1 MERVG
6 AGLAGWSWPDR
17 RLRRSIATKRHYDPT
32 LGATILGLTGYA
44 TGIPLDL
51 IGMSGCFQYAALDV
65 LDAYVV
71 AQSTAAYSFTV
82 PAQPALAGVHVF
94 TPALSFAA
102 GANAFGAILSNG
114 VDLRIE
120 AL

>member
-94 TPALSFAA
+94 TQALSFAA

-114 VDLRIE
+114 VDLRTE